1 MQNETKE
8 TKRSTEFLFVL
19 KLHFNSAPNNVQAL
33 NILKFFTGMV
43 FRLWLLSNPTYKR
56 SKDLENVVDSN

>member
-8 TKRSTEFLFVL
+8 TKHSTEFLFVL
-19 KLHFNSAPNNVQAL
+19 KLLFSSAPNNVQAL

-56 SKDLENVVDSN
+56 SKDLDNGVQ